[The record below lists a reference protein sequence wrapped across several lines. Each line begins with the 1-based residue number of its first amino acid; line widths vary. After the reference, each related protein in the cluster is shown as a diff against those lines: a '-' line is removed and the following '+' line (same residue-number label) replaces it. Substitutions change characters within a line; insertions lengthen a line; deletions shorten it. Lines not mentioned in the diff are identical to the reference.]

1 MDQLVEV
8 CQIVEVCKYWEQR
21 EQSEFA
27 VRAMQKYRCLC
38 DAEKQDNSFIYC
50 GFATAKSFQRLSLLF
65 RYYYF
70 DGNDDTIKA
79 AHLLEKALAE
89 TRKEMWN
96 PNVDALGQHLS
107 NLNVG

>member
-1 MDQLVEV
+1 MDQIVD
-8 CQIVEVCKYWEQR
+8 QIVEVCKYWEQR

-27 VRAMQKYRCLC
+27 VRAMQKYSCLC

-50 GFATAKSFQRLSLLF
+50 GFATAKSFQHLSVLF

-70 DGNDDTIKA
+70 DGNENTIKA

-89 TRKEMWN
+89 TRTQMQHFDVN
-96 PNVDALGQHLS
+96 ALEQQLG
-107 NLNVG
+107 NLHVK